1 MASRP
6 ARPDVSRFMREG
18 TEIDRAI
25 RRAVHQA
32 LETHRRLGH
41 PVAVSIDGKP
51 TLVPASK
58 IRLPKS

>member
-6 ARPDVSRFMREG
+6 ARPDISRMMREG

-41 PVAVSIDGKP
+41 PVAMTINGKP
-51 TLVPASK
+51 AIVPASK
-58 IRLPKS
+58 IRLPKA